1 MIELLSRLR
10 YRSEGPDIDFKSAQ
24 YRFNGGSEVD
34 KAEMLKDILAIAN
47 SWREGPGY
55 ILLGFKD
62 NRPHPAEVVG
72 IRDSIDD
79 SRIQQFVNS
88 KVKPKLTFS
97 YEEHLY
103 EGVTVGVITI
113 PKQKRP
119 FYITNAYGRLKSNVV
134 YVRRGSSTDEAE
146 PPEATAMAI
155 NDDGRKELKL
165 DLSVLT
171 PQNEA
176 LPSIFAHKYLRFAE
190 RFPDF
195 VRQREPSGPFDIYG
209 YSALERDNRDF
220 WREYAEYVR
229 VDEALIEMQ
238 FVLVNQSSTQ
248 LSNAKLEVSVDEL
261 DAQSFEMIPGCD
273 IPNKPETEWNITD
286 HITTAQDVIARQSRA
301 LQIDVCG
308 PKLTCHIRLGTLLP
322 GEQGRSE
329 TLALIPHAPGAF
341 RLRLRILGSEL
352 PEPLEQELVIETAGE
367 VDSLNFEQFKQFVR
381 VQHLADQQESAE

>member
-24 YRFNGGSEVD
+24 YRFNGGSEAD

-47 SWREGPGY
+47 SWREGAGY

-72 IRDSIDD
+72 IQDSIDD

-103 EGVTVGVITI
+103 EGMTVGVITI

-119 FYITNAYGRLKSNVV
+119 FYLTNAYGRLKSNVV

-171 PQNEA
+171 PQNEP
-176 LPSIFAHKYLRFAE
+176 LPSTFAHKYLRFTEA
-190 RFPDF
+190 FPDY
-195 VRQREPSGPFDIYG
+195 VRARQPIGPFG
-209 YSALERDNRDF
+209 LGAYSALERDNRDY

-238 FVLVNQSSTQ
+238 FVLVNRSSAQ
-248 LSNAKLEVSVDEL
+248 LSNAKLEVFVDVV
-261 DAQSFEMIPGCD
+261 DAQSVEMLPGCD
-273 IPNKPETEWNITD
+273 LPEKPESEWRLTD
-286 HITTAQDVIARQSRA
+286 HITTVQDVMARHNPA
-301 LQIDVCG
+301 LQIDGRG
-308 PKLTCHIRLGTLLP
+308 PTQACHIRIGSLLP

-329 TLALIPHAPGAF
+329 TLALIPHAPGTF

-367 VDSLNFEQFKQFVR
+367 VDSLNFKQFKQFVR
-381 VQHLADQQESAE
+381 EQRLADQRESAE